1 MDKWEIR
8 FGKKPLNQSKLI
20 LIISKNIKMSKYLV
34 ILDIKLLS
42 FLAGYLILIYG
53 KHGIFLMFDIFFTT
67 GLEMAH

>member
-1 MDKWEIR
+1 
-8 FGKKPLNQSKLI
+8 
-20 LIISKNIKMSKYLV
+20 MSKYLV

-42 FLAGYLILIYG
+42 FWDGYLILIYG

>member
-1 MDKWEIR
+1 
-8 FGKKPLNQSKLI
+8 
-20 LIISKNIKMSKYLV
+20 MSKYLV